1 MRDEECV
8 SFLQWA
14 LPQLRAR
21 WPGFRK
27 VRGQVCK
34 RVARRLRTLDLP
46 DVSAYRA
53 YLETH
58 SGEWTY
64 LDELCWIPI
73 SRFYRDRA
81 VFDHLAKKILPR
93 VAEAAKARGE
103 LRVKAWSA
111 GCGAGEEPYTLHLLW
126 RLSVQQQFPQVEL
139 EILATDIDR
148 EQLDRAQTACYPR
161 GSLKELPPDWI
172 RIAFEEGDRY
182 RLRPEF
188 RSGVEFREQDI
199 RRELPEG
206 PFSLILCRNVVFTY
220 FEEAL
225 QREIAVGIHERL
237 IPGGVLVLGIHEA
250 LPAGFPGFTRPEPHL
265 PIYCRDGLAP
275 KSARSLA

>member
-14 LPQLRAR
+14 LPKLRAR

-27 VRGQVCK
+27 VRQQVCK
-34 RVARRLRTLDLP
+34 RVARRFKSLGLP
-46 DVSAYRA
+46 DVSAYRV

-58 SGEWTY
+58 SDEWTY

-93 VAEAAKARGE
+93 VAQAAKARGE
-103 LRVKAWSA
+103 ARVRAWSA
-111 GCGAGEEPYTLHLLW
+111 GCGAGEEPYTLALLW
-126 RLSVQQQFPQVEL
+126 RLSIQQQFPEVEL
-139 EILATDIDR
+139 QILATDVDR
-148 EQLDRAQTACYPR
+148 QQLDRAQTACYPR
-161 GSLKELPPDWI
+161 GSLKELPADWVGM
-172 RIAFEEGDRY
+172 AFEEGGRF

-188 RSGVEFREQDI
+188 RRSIEFRQQDI
-199 RRELPEG
+199 RRELPDG

-220 FEEAL
+220 FEEKL
-225 QREIAVGIHERL
+225 QREIAVAIHQRL
-237 IPGGVLVLGIHEA
+237 IPEGVLVLGRHEA
-250 LPAGFPGFTRPEPHL
+250 LPAGVSGFTEPEPSL
-265 PIYCRDGLAP
+265 PIYCRNALA
-275 KSARSLA
+275 AGC